1 MSVPPLDTVGPSSAP
16 AAEKGIN
23 PTPGGA
29 SNGVVVVE
37 EVLDQKDTPA
47 STPLPSWDEMM
58 EILKRVPCFS
68 DAEPPSTK
76 MLDFFPLTKRISV
89 NLGGE
94 PPVFVSARLPCGT
107 PESGVSCIQLLQ
119 NCIVQEIAEV
129 VNSSIL
135 PHFLIMSTS
144 ISDINSAS
152 VVTSN
157 W

>member
-1 MSVPPLDTVGPSSAP
+1 MVLL
-16 AAEKGIN
+16 
-23 PTPGGA
+23 
-29 SNGVVVVE
+29 VE
-37 EVLDQKDTPA
+37 EVLDKKDTLA
-47 STPLPSWDEMM
+47 SAPPPSWDEMM

-68 DAEPPSTK
+68 GAEPPSTK
-76 MLDFFPLTKRISV
+76 MPDLFPLTKRISV

-94 PPVFVSARLPCGT
+94 PPVFVSARLPFST

-144 ISDINSAS
+144 ISDINFAS

>member
-119 NCIVQEIAEV
+119 NCIV
-129 VNSSIL
+129 
-135 PHFLIMSTS
+135 
-144 ISDINSAS
+144 
-152 VVTSN
+152 
-157 W
+157 

>member
-1 MSVPPLDTVGPSSAP
+1 MVLL
-16 AAEKGIN
+16 
-23 PTPGGA
+23 
-29 SNGVVVVE
+29 VE
-37 EVLDQKDTPA
+37 EVLDKKDTPVSA
-47 STPLPSWDEMM
+47 PPPSWDEMM

-68 DAEPPSTK
+68 NAEPPSTK
-76 MLDFFPLTKRISV
+76 MSDLFPLTKRISV

-94 PPVFVSARLPCGT
+94 PPVFVSARLPFST